1 MGTLPALPADAET
14 GGGPG
19 RAWFMHLA
27 ALAAYAVLALGLSWP
42 LPLRLSTHLTGDPG
56 GDTGVYVWNLWH
68 FRHELMQG
76 RDPYYTSALFVPT
89 GRADLALHN
98 YTVFT
103 NLLSVPLQPRLG
115 LIATFNVL
123 YLTLGVLNA
132 YAMFLL
138 ARRVSGNVA
147 GAWLAGVL
155 FAFSPFLT
163 ARGTAHFSLVAA
175 APLPVFLLLLKKLK
189 ETLRARYAV
198 GAGLTLAW
206 ALYCDPYYAVF
217 CVLIAAA
224 NLGYTMLRVT
234 REPGAQPPRAV
245 LRVLDGLVLIL
256 VALAAWIAVAGGT
269 DLRSGG
275 VQIEIRSVN
284 TPMLLSVLILALRLT
299 LSLSLRSRVEPD
311 LPFRTW
317 AGLGAVGVIAASL
330 ALLPFL
336 HAVATLIAD
345 GEFVSPRIYWR
356 SSPRGVDALAFFMPN
371 PNHRLFGGPGH
382 DWLQRERLDGFAEN
396 AAALTLAAPAVIL
409 LGFWHRR
416 RALPARWAFF
426 GVFFGLLAMGPFVW
440 VGGVNTWIPTP
451 WAVLRFVPGIG
462 LVHSPGR
469 FAVVVMTALSVLFA
483 LAVTELRRRHSRHRR
498 LITAAIGA
506 ALLFEL
512 APLPRPLY
520 SAEIP
525 RVFRTIA
532 DDPRDVRVLELPTGI
547 RDGTSSTGQ
556 CSAAAQFH
564 QTLHGKPLVG
574 GYLSRVSANRIR
586 ASRRFPVLDALF
598 TLSAGDR
605 LTPEQRQG
613 AFARRARF
621 LRRSRLGYVVIDTS
635 RASAHLRRFAI
646 HLLALVKVDQEGAY
660 ELYVPD
666 LTSVE
671 ADDDPRTQIADS
683 PPLSPNDQP

>member
-1 MGTLPALPADAET
+1 MATLPALPADAET

-175 APLPVFLLLLKKLK
+175 VPLPVFLLLLKKLK

-498 LITAAIGA
+498 LITAAMGA

-512 APLPRPLY
+512 APSISWRW
-520 SAEIP
+520 
-525 RVFRTIA
+525 
-532 DDPRDVRVLELPTGI
+532 
-547 RDGTSSTGQ
+547 
-556 CSAAAQFH
+556 
-564 QTLHGKPLVG
+564 
-574 GYLSRVSANRIR
+574 
-586 ASRRFPVLDALF
+586 
-598 TLSAGDR
+598 
-605 LTPEQRQG
+605 
-613 AFARRARF
+613 
-621 LRRSRLGYVVIDTS
+621 
-635 RASAHLRRFAI
+635 
-646 HLLALVKVDQEGAY
+646 
-660 ELYVPD
+660 
-666 LTSVE
+666 
-671 ADDDPRTQIADS
+671 
-683 PPLSPNDQP
+683 

>member
-14 GGGPG
+14 RGGPG
-19 RAWFMHLA
+19 RAWCMHLA

-42 LPLRLSTHLTGDPG
+42 LPLHLFTHLTGDPG

-89 GRADLALHN
+89 GRSDLALHN

-103 NLLSVPLQPRLG
+103 NLLSVPLQARLG

-123 YLTLGVLNA
+123 YLILGVLNA

-138 ARRVSGNVA
+138 ARCVSGNVA

-175 APLPVFLLLLKKLK
+175 APLPVFLLLLKKLR
-189 ETLRARYAV
+189 ETSRARYAF

-224 NLGYTMLRVT
+224 NLGYTALRVS
-234 REPGAQPPRAV
+234 REQGAQPPRV
-245 LRVLDGLVLIL
+245 LLRVLDGLLLLLI
-256 VALAAWIAVAGGT
+256 ALASWSAVAGET
-269 DLRSGG
+269 DLRYGA
-275 VQIEIRSVN
+275 VQIGLSVN
-284 TPMLLSVLILALRLT
+284 TPMLLIVLVLALRLT

-311 LPFRTW
+311 LPLRTW
-317 AGLGAVGVIAASL
+317 AWLGAVGVSAATL

-336 HAVATLIAD
+336 HTVVTRIAD
-345 GEFVSPRIYWR
+345 GDFVSPPIYWR
-356 SSPRGVDALAFFMPN
+356 SSPKGVDALAFFMPN

-382 DWLQRERLDGFAEN
+382 DWLRRERPDGFAEN

-416 RALPARWAFF
+416 RELPARWAFLA
-426 GVFFGLLAMGPFVW
+426 VFFALLALGPFVW

-451 WAVLRFVPGIG
+451 WAVLRFLPGIG

-469 FAVVVMTALSVLFA
+469 FAVVVMMALSVLFA
-483 LAVTELRRRHSRHRR
+483 LAVTGLLRRHPRHRR

-512 APLPRPLY
+512 APLPLPLY

-556 CSAAAQFH
+556 YSAAAQFH
-564 QTLHGKPLVG
+564 QTFHGKPLVG

-586 ASRRFPVLDALF
+586 ASRGFPVLDALF
-598 TLSAGDR
+598 TLSAGAR
-605 LTPEQRQG
+605 LTPEQRER

-621 LRRSRLGYVVIDTS
+621 LRRSRLGYVAIDTS

-646 HLLALVKVDQEGAY
+646 HLLALVKVDQDGAY

-671 ADDDPRTQIADS
+671 AEDDPRIQIADS
-683 PPLSPNDQP
+683 PPQFPNNQP

>member
-1 MGTLPALPADAET
+1 LQFLEAVFFTFSGVGFLLDLANPTPGRTAHILFLVFT
-14 GGGPG
+14 GGAIGIAYG
-19 RAWFMHLA
+19 ICFMLA
-27 ALAAYAVLALGLSWP
+27 PRLMPVLVALHVVLAIVVPPHLGSLAVDWAQVASTAAGVD
-42 LPLRLSTHLTGDPG
+42 LIGCLLNIVLGYVFFVRFIRSEGQRYVRVQTEMELAHDIHRRLVPPIAVSTQH
-56 GDTGVYVWNLWH
+56 
-68 FRHELMQG
+68 HEFYG
-76 RDPYYTSALFVPT
+76 
-89 GRADLALHN
+89 
-98 YTVFT
+98 
-103 NLLSVPLQPRLG
+103 LSVPSGEMGGDLVDLVQDG
-115 LIATFNVL
+115 NKWVG
-123 YLTLGVLNA
+123 YLA
-132 YAMFLL
+132 D
-138 ARRVSGNVA
+138 VSGHGVPSGIMMAMVKSAARMRLISSAPPYVVLEDLNRVISELKA
-147 GAWLAGVL
+147 GDNTFVTLA
-155 FAFSPFLT
+155 FLT
-163 ARGTAHFSLVAA
+163 SGTADDFHFA
-175 APLPVFLLLLKKLK
+175 
-189 ETLRARYAV
+189 T
-198 GAGLTLAW
+198 AGH
-206 ALYCDPYYAVF
+206 
-217 CVLIAAA
+217 
-224 NLGYTMLRVT
+224 
-234 REPGAQPPRAV
+234 PP
-245 LRVLDGLVLIL
+245 IL
-256 VALAAWIAVAGGT
+256 HF
-269 DLRSGG
+269 RSA
-275 VQIEIRSVN
+275 
-284 TPMLLSVLILALRLT
+284 T
-299 LSLSLRSRVEPD
+299 
-311 LPFRTW
+311 
-317 AGLGAVGVIAASL
+317 L

-345 GEFVSPRIYWR
+345 GEFVSPHIYWR
-356 SSPRGVDALAFFMPN
+356 SSPRGVDALAYFMPN

-426 GVFFGLLAMGPFVW
+426 AIFFALLALGPFVW

-469 FAVVVMTALSVLFA
+469 FAVVVMMALCVLFA
-483 LAVTELRRRHSRHRR
+483 LAVTELLRRHPRHRW
-498 LITAAIGA
+498 LVTAAIGA

-525 RVFRTIA
+525 GVFKTIA

-556 CSAAAQFH
+556 YSAAAQFH

-574 GYLSRVSANRIR
+574 GYLSRVSANRVR

-598 TLSAGDR
+598 TLSAGDS
-605 LTPEQRQG
+605 LTPEQRQR

-635 RASAHLRRFAI
+635 SASAHLRRFAI
-646 HLLALVKVDQEGAY
+646 HLLALVKVDCDGAY

-666 LTSVE
+666 LTSLE

-683 PPLSPNDQP
+683 TPLPLNDQP

>member
-1 MGTLPALPADAET
+1 VGTLPALPADAENR
-14 GGGPG
+14 GGSG
-19 RAWFMHLA
+19 RAWCLHLA
-27 ALAAYAVLALGLSWP
+27 ALTAYAVLALGLSWP
-42 LPLRLSTHLTGDPG
+42 LPLHLSTHLTGDPG

-68 FRHELMQG
+68 FRRELMQG

-123 YLTLGVLNA
+123 YLALGVLNA

-138 ARRVSGNVA
+138 ARRVSGNVV

-234 REPGAQPPRAV
+234 RDPGAQPPRAV
-245 LRVLDGLVLIL
+245 LRVLDGLLLLLI
-256 VALAAWIAVAGGT
+256 ALAAWSAVAGET
-269 DLRSGG
+269 LLRSGG
-275 VQIEIRSVN
+275 LQIGLSAN
-284 TPMLLSVLILALRLT
+284 TPMLLIVLILALRLT
-299 LSLSLRSRVEPD
+299 LSLSLRSRLEPD

-317 AGLGAVGVIAASL
+317 AWLGAVGVMTASV

-336 HAVATLIAD
+336 HAVVTRIAD
-345 GEFVSPRIYWR
+345 GEFVSPHIYWR
-356 SSPRGVDALAFFMPN
+356 SSPRGVDALAYFMPN

-426 GVFFGLLAMGPFVW
+426 AIFFALLALGPFVW

-451 WAVLRFVPGIG
+451 WAALRFVPGIG

-469 FAVVVMTALSVLFA
+469 FAVVVMMAISVLFA
-483 LAVTELRRRHSRHRR
+483 LAVTELLGRHPRHRWP
-498 LITAAIGA
+498 ITAAIGA

-525 RVFRTIA
+525 LVFRTIA

-547 RDGTSSTGQ
+547 RDGTSSTGR

-574 GYLSRVSANRIR
+574 GYLSRVSANRVR

-598 TLSAGDR
+598 TLSAGDN
-605 LTPEQRQG
+605 LTPEQRQR
-613 AFARRARF
+613 AFAYRARF

-635 RASAHLRRFAI
+635 RASQHLRHFTI
-646 HLLALVKVDQEGAY
+646 HVLALTKIGQDGPY

-666 LTSVE
+666 LTRLE
-671 ADDDPRTQIADS
+671 GEDDPHTQIADS
-683 PPLSPNDQP
+683 PPLAPNDQP